1 MDTNKDGVVTK
12 AEMIA
17 WTEAVS
23 MKAQMLSTVS
33 LVARNQNHLKEID
46 NYFNKIDKNRNRRLS
61 KSEVIKAASKAGR
74 TWG

>member
-23 MKAQMLSTVS
+23 MNAQMLSSVS

-46 NYFNKIDKNRNRRLS
+46 NYFNKMDKNRNRRLS
-61 KSEVIKAASKAGR
+61 KSELMLSR
-74 TWG
+74 QS

>member
-1 MDTNKDGVVTK
+1 MDSNKDGVVTK

-23 MKAQMLSTVS
+23 TNAQMLSTVS

-46 NYFNKIDKNRNRRLS
+46 NYFNKMDKNRNRRLS
-61 KSEVIKAASKAGR
+61 KSELIKGASKAGR